1 MLGID
6 TCMKKVIWLVNKHA
20 APIKYNATNMRTYK
34 LAYYFT
40 QFGYEAYVISSSFIH
55 NKNIDLLDSNE
66 QYAIKEYDGVKF
78 VHVKSLHY
86 KSNGLKRILSISQF
100 SRRLLKLRH
109 ELPKPNVIIHTSN
122 IPFDYWIYTCARKL
136 DAKYLIEVV
145 DLWPESFV
153 AFGLIGK
160 KNPLLSLMY
169 KVEKL
174 LYARADKLIFSMEG
188 GRDYIIEKKWDKGNG
203 GPIDLS
209 KVYYLNNGVDAF
221 DFEQNKRQYKLEDA
235 ILEDT
240 KLKKVVYLGSIR
252 KANNLKWLIDAASYL
267 KRDKS
272 VVFLIYGDGDERP
285 VLESYAKDL
294 DNVLFKEKW
303 IEPQY
308 VPYVLCSSYINI
320 INYMPN
326 AIERYGGSQNK
337 LFQALAS
344 GRPVCSNIGMGYSII
359 NKYKVGIDKR
369 FADAREYAQA
379 IKSLLSLPQEEYDAM
394 CERARDAAK
403 EFDLK
408 NLAKFYSEHFIKDI

>member
-1 MLGID
+1 M
-6 TCMKKVIWLVNKHA
+6 
-20 APIKYNATNMRTYK
+20 
-34 LAYYFT
+34 
-40 QFGYEAYVISSSFIH
+40 
-55 NKNIDLLDSNE
+55 LDSNE

-78 VHVKSLHY
+78 VHIKSLHY
-86 KSNGLKRILSISQF
+86 KSNGLKRILSIFQF
-100 SRRLLKLRH
+100 SRKLLKLRH
-109 ELPKPNVIIHTSN
+109 ELPKPDVIIHTSN

-188 GRDYIIEKKWDKGNG
+188 GRDYIIEKKWDKGSG
-203 GPIDLS
+203 GSIDLS
-209 KVYYLNNGVDAF
+209 KVYYLNNGVDIS
-221 DFEQNKRQYKLEDA
+221 DFEQNRRQYKLADA

-267 KRDKS
+267 KTDKS

-285 VLESYAKDL
+285 FLESYAKDL
-294 DNVLFKEKW
+294 GNVLFKEKW

-308 VPYVLCSSYINI
+308 VPYVLCNSYINI

-369 FADAREYAQA
+369 FADAWEYAQA

-394 CERARDAAK
+394 CERARNVAK
-403 EFDLK
+403 EFDLRS
-408 NLAKFYSEHFIKDI
+408 LAKFYDEHFIKKDV

>member
-1 MLGID
+1 
-6 TCMKKVIWLVNKHA
+6 
-20 APIKYNATNMRTYK
+20 MRTYK
-34 LAYYFT
+34 LAYYFS
-40 QFGYEAYVISSSFIH
+40 QFGYEAYIISSSFIH

-78 VHVKSLHY
+78 VHIKSLHY
-86 KSNGLKRILSISQF
+86 KSNGLKRILSIFQF
-100 SRRLLKLRH
+100 SRKLLKLRH
-109 ELPKPNVIIHTSN
+109 ELPKPDVIIHTSN

-188 GRDYIIEKKWDKGNG
+188 GRDYIIEKKWDKGSG
-203 GPIDLS
+203 GSIDLS
-209 KVYYLNNGVDAF
+209 KVYYLNNGVDIS
-221 DFEQNKRQYKLEDA
+221 DFEQNRRQYKLADV

-267 KRDKS
+267 KTDKS

-285 VLESYAKDL
+285 FLESYAKDL
-294 DNVLFKEKW
+294 GNVLFKEKW

-308 VPYVLCSSYINI
+308 VPYVLCNSYINI

-369 FADAREYAQA
+369 FADAWEYAQA

-394 CERARDAAK
+394 CERARNVAK
-403 EFDLK
+403 EFDLRS
-408 NLAKFYSEHFIKDI
+408 LAKFYDEHFIKDV